1 MEGSMRSVT
10 RAECAVWIIASKEA
24 LRVILGVVSSLT
36 KEDKEYLRER
46 LGPNDR
52 ESL

>member
-1 MEGSMRSVT
+1 MREPTRSVT
-10 RAECAVWIIASKEA
+10 KAECAVWIMASKEA

-46 LGPNDR
+46 LER
-52 ESL
+52 K